1 MKIGNWARLF
11 LLASALVTAGFVAG
25 CGDFWQAPS
34 GTSATGC
41 TTNCTTASSGNFYI
55 LNSGST
61 PQIVGESVVSGTLTQ
76 LSGSPYPVTGVPYAL
91 VISPSG
97 SFLYV
102 GSTAGIYLY
111 PIASSGALGTAT
123 NISSDQA
130 FSMQVDSTGAW
141 LVDAQQGTVG
151 VQLDA
156 IPITSTGTYVS
167 GSPVKTVS
175 FSIAGTA
182 VQPGQLAISSD
193 NANVFVALGAAGALV
208 VPFDPGNPFPAGTPG
223 STIQVA
229 HTGGSAV
236 SVAVD
241 PADRLFYVGEVL
253 GDSAGTGGGLR
264 VFDYS
269 TLGGTLTQ
277 AAGSPFASGGLAPSF
292 ILPVATGDY
301 VYVANG
307 AGTSSGNIAGFT
319 ITATGTSTAP
329 PYQVATGSTA
339 SAGILPDSLAED
351 NTGAFVVGV
360 NASGSPYFDSFT
372 FDTTTAGKLDPQITA
387 NTGSSPVAI
396 VAAP

>member
-11 LLASALVTAGFVAG
+11 LLAPVAAGLLAG

-61 PQIVGESVVSGTLTQ
+61 PQIVGESIVSGTLTQ
-76 LSGSPYPVTGVPYAL
+76 LSGSPYPVVGVPYAL
-91 VISPSG
+91 AISPSG

-102 GSTAGIYLY
+102 GSTGGIYLY

-141 LVDAQQGTVG
+141 LVDAQQGTGG

-167 GSPVKTVS
+167 GSPVKTAS

-193 NANVFVALGAAGALV
+193 DANVFVALGTAGTLV
-208 VPFDPGNPFPAGTPG
+208 VPFDPGSPFPAGTPG

-241 PADRLFYVGEVL
+241 PSDRLFYVGEVL

-269 TLGGTLTQ
+269 TLSGTLTQ

-292 ILPVATGDY
+292 ILPDGTGAY

-307 AGTSSGNIAGFT
+307 EGTSSGNITGFT

-329 PYQVATGSTA
+329 TYQVATGSTA

-351 NTGAFVVGV
+351 NTGTFVLGV

-372 FDTTTAGKLDPQITA
+372 FDTTTAGLLDPQITA
-387 NTGSSPVAI
+387 NTGPSPVAI

>member
-1 MKIGNWARLF
+1 MKIGNWARLLLMTPVAAG
-11 LLASALVTAGFVAG
+11 LLAG
-25 CGDFWQAPS
+25 CKDFWQAPT
-34 GTSATGC
+34 GTTATGC

-55 LNSGST
+55 LNSGTT
-61 PQIVGESVVSGTLTQ
+61 PQIVGESIVSGTLTQ
-76 LSGSPYPVTGVPYAL
+76 LSGSPYPVLGVPYSIAL
-91 VISPSG
+91 SPTG
-97 SFLYV
+97 GFLYV

-111 PIASSGALGTAT
+111 PIGSSGVLGTAT

-130 FSMQVDSTGAW
+130 FSMQVDPTGAW
-141 LVDAQQGTVG
+141 LVDAQQGTGG

-167 GSPVKTVS
+167 GAPVLTAS
-175 FSIAGTA
+175 FSIAATA
-182 VQPGQLAISSD
+182 VQPGQLVISSD
-193 NANVFVALGAAGALV
+193 DANIFVALGTAGALL

-229 HTGGSAV
+229 HAGGSAV

-264 VFDYS
+264 VFNYS
-269 TLGGTLTQ
+269 TLSGALTQ
-277 AAGSPFASGGLAPSF
+277 VAGSPFSSGGLAPSF
-292 ILPVATGDY
+292 ILPIATGDY

-307 AGTSSGNIAGFT
+307 AGTGSGNITGFT
-319 ITATGTSTAP
+319 ITATGTSTSP
-329 PYQVATGSTA
+329 TYQLATGSTA

-351 NTGAFVVGV
+351 NTGSFVLGV

-372 FDTTTAGKLDPQITA
+372 FDTTTAGKLDSQVTA
-387 NTGSSPVAI
+387 NTGLSPVAI